1 MTEIFTGFALA
12 LAWFASVCINRRRVR
27 AFESRGDCSGD
38 TIIFVEPVRWLFVI
52 WGFASFCS
60 GMRRAGWKG
69 QLRLFR
75 WSGTAGAL
83 LVIPDLIRRGRLL
96 QKAERL
102 ALAVSRCI
110 RENPERRI
118 HLIGYSTGCY
128 IVLEACRRLIH
139 QDNLGQVV
147 LLAPTVSPEYDLT
160 TLSGGPQTIHTYYSK
175 ADLING
181 IGPLLFGSNDRR
193 WGPASGTLG
202 FRDPPGFV
210 RQRAWRLRDVRLG
223 YLGDHFTLLSQW
235 FVAQEVAPVL
245 VGGE

>member
-1 MTEIFTGFALA
+1 MTETLIGLAVA
-12 LAWFASVCINRRRVR
+12 LAWAISVRVNRRRVR
-27 AFESRGDCSGD
+27 AFESRDDCSGD
-38 TIIFVEPVRWLFVI
+38 TIIFVEPVRWLFII

-60 GMRRAGWKG
+60 GLRRAGWKG

-96 QKAERL
+96 QKSERL
-102 ALAVSRCI
+102 AMAVSKCM
-110 RENPERRI
+110 RENPARRL
-118 HLIGYSTGCY
+118 HLVGYSTGCY
-128 IVLEACRRLIH
+128 ISLEACRRLMH
-139 QDNLGQVV
+139 QKNLGQVV
-147 LLAPTVSPEYDLT
+147 LLAPTVSPEYDLIS
-160 TLSGGPQTIHTYYSK
+160 LSGGPRSIHVYHSK

-193 WGPASGTLG
+193 WGPASGTAG
-202 FRDPPGFV
+202 FRNPPTFV

-235 FVAQEVAPVL
+235 FVAREVAPVL
-245 VGGE
+245 VGSE